1 MSMTQGF
8 AKIDLGS
15 TQTATGW
22 DFVLQVWNQS
32 YDNPNAARRNS
43 LITKVELID
52 LPNPPPVLTS
62 SGVADR
68 YGNDIRTLWPHGN
81 LTVQSAGFLGY
92 SEQSGSSG
100 TLWAM
105 HAGIYDDR
113 CAGEPAID
121 ATRLRTLKNV
131 TPPALAVYEYIVGP
145 VTFSFS
151 LSSFAPPGTVRIT
164 FGFIGGRTGTRNPYE
179 EQEVISLP

>member
-1 MSMTQGF
+1 M
-8 AKIDLGS
+8 
-15 TQTATGW
+15 
-22 DFVLQVWNQS
+22 LQVWNQS

-92 SEQSGSSG
+92 SDTNIALSLAFLTTATGLLREV
-100 TLWAM
+100 
-105 HAGIYDDR
+105 AGR
-113 CAGEPAID
+113 PA
-121 ATRLRTLKNV
+121 
-131 TPPALAVYEYIVGP
+131 
-145 VTFSFS
+145 
-151 LSSFAPPGTVRIT
+151 
-164 FGFIGGRTGTRNPYE
+164 
-179 EQEVISLP
+179 